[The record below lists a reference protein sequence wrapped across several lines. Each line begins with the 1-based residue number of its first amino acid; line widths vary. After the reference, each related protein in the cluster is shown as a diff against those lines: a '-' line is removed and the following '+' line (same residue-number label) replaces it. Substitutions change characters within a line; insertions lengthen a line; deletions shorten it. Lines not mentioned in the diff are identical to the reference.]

1 MNIQNIKKKL
11 RDIFSKTYRFLA
23 TNKNLNNAKIDQGQ
37 SKQAL
42 KKKKNFAKVM
52 SQLEGNKFCIKTI
65 AEESV
70 ASIRLPEI
78 HNVTHESSESI
89 KMRFIGIKV
98 YKFTGVYQAKDSDI
112 IYFHN
117 NALAFWHKSYMRFH
131 GKEMHSD
138 SMLNSYDELSNVL
151 DIKKYNDLEIV
162 SVENGISLLG
172 VGSENI
178 AHFIIEFIPKLF
190 IYLNLN
196 LNSPNNYKLLIS
208 DELDDQQEEILN
220 HLIAPHK
227 NITLQTINRN
237 QVASCKHLIYC
248 SAVSYICNNASYT
261 HITDIII
268 PPYTRKL
275 IHKFYQKT
283 FVVKRTAPRKLYLS
297 RELRSLKN
305 NKEVED
311 IFIRKGYEIIKNSHL
326 LPLKD
331 KINMFGNASHI
342 AGPGGSA
349 FIFSFF
355 SRNKCQINLF
365 YNFPRAFD
373 TSSLQIMDSL
383 PTSQF
388 TYRVFIGIHESKSDI
403 NCDYSMKIEDINKI

>member
-11 RDIFSKTYRFLA
+11 RDIFPKTYRFLA
-23 TNKNLNNAKIDQGQ
+23 SNKNLINAKIDLGL
-37 SKQAL
+37 SKQTH
-42 KKKKNFAKVM
+42 KKNNFAKVM

-65 AEESV
+65 AEDSV
-70 ASIRLPEI
+70 ASIRVPKI
-78 HNVTHESSESI
+78 HNMTHESSESI
-89 KMRFIGIKV
+89 KMRFIAIKV

-112 IYFHN
+112 IYFPN

-151 DIKKYNDLEIV
+151 DIKEYNDLEIV

-178 AHFIIEFIPKLF
+178 AHFVIEFIPKLF

-196 LNSPNNYKLLIS
+196 LNSSNNYKLLIS

-227 NITLQTINRN
+227 NITLQTINRH
-237 QVASCKHLIYC
+237 QIASCKHLIYC

-268 PPYTRKL
+268 PAYTRKL
-275 IHKFYQKT
+275 IHKFYQNT

-297 RELRSLKN
+297 REFRSLKN
-305 NKEVED
+305 NKEIEG
-311 IFIRKGYEIIKNSHL
+311 IFIKKGYEIIKNSHL

-373 TSSLQIMDSL
+373 TLPLQIMDSL

-388 TYRVFIGIHESKSDI
+388 TYTVFIGINESKSDI
-403 NCDYSMKIEDINKI
+403 NCDYRMKIEDINQI

>member
-11 RDIFSKTYRFLA
+11 RDIFPKNYRFIA
-23 TNKNLNNAKIDQGQ
+23 SNKNLINAKIDRGL
-37 SKQAL
+37 SKQTH
-42 KKKKNFAKVM
+42 KKNNFAKVM

-65 AEESV
+65 AEDSV
-70 ASIRLPEI
+70 ASIRVPKI
-78 HNVTHESSESI
+78 HNVTHESRASI
-89 KMRFIGIKV
+89 NLRFIAIKV
-98 YKFTGVYQAKDSDI
+98 YKFVDVYQAKDSDI
-112 IYFHN
+112 LYSPK
-117 NALAFWHKSYMRFH
+117 NALAFWHKSYMPLH
-131 GKEMHSD
+131 GKEMYSD
-138 SMLNSYDELSNVL
+138 SMLNSYDKLSNVL
-151 DIKKYNDLEIV
+151 NIKEYNDLEIV

-196 LNSPNNYKLLIS
+196 LNSSNNYKLLIS

-227 NITLQTINRN
+227 NITLQTINRH

-268 PPYTRKL
+268 PVYTRKL

-283 FVVKRTAPRKLYLS
+283 FVVKRTASRKLYLS
-297 RELRSLKN
+297 RETRSLKN

-365 YNFPRAFD
+365 YNFHRAFD
-373 TSSLQIMDSL
+373 TLPLQIMDSFT
-383 PTSQF
+383 TSQF
-388 TYRVFIGIHESKSDI
+388 TFTVFIGIHESKSDF